1 MPKSKPHDEAMA
13 ELYRSNPGL
22 ALEVIQGIVA
32 DDDQAELLTVLPRE
46 TWVLETTASA
56 GVESSPIIESLRGE
70 LAALH
75 RAGAV
80 SRETV
85 QAFEALLTPDRS
97 GDRRMPP

>member
-32 DDDQAELLTVLPRE
+32 DDDQAELLTVLRQMSG
-46 TWVLETTASA
+46 ASA

>member
-32 DDDQAELLTVLPRE
+32 DDDQAELLTVLRQMSG
-46 TWVLETTASA
+46 ASA

-85 QAFEALLTPDRS
+85 QAFERGCRQLLL
-97 GDRRMPP
+97 